1 MCSIGTEDSKEIE
14 SFGRRF
20 IAEGPLYLPAAY
32 AKYRKL
38 LSVEQKDGQW
48 QLYIK
53 DGCGHLE
60 PMPVLN
66 VREAYLQCR
75 RGADTEN
82 FARVLVQYV
91 SEYEKAEKEEQRQK
105 QLLTGLCEEFPK
117 GQLAFVLLPE
127 GSRAARHF
135 PGRSLG
141 DAFLIYAVG
150 LFENGRLEMIAVTR
164 EIAEKWGAEEETLYQ
179 ETKRSEPFLIPYQI
193 LEEKLFTG
201 EMYYIITSKWGCWG
215 LGTLLYEDGPLQ
227 ELAQE
232 KNSDLYLLPLSVH
245 EAAAFAAAE
254 WDEADLRELGR
265 KISPFGAV
273 WYYSRRAKSLAFTE
287 KERTAFAQ
295 MEKYGIPDA
304 AERSEI
310 GGTE

>member
-14 SFGRRF
+14 SFGRRL
-20 IAEGPLYLPAAY
+20 IAEGSLYLPAAY

-38 LSVEQKDGQW
+38 LFIEQKDGQW
-48 QLYIK
+48 QLCIK

-75 RGADTEN
+75 RGEDTEN
-82 FARVLVQYV
+82 FAKVLVQYV
-91 SEYEKAEKEEQRQK
+91 SEYEKAEKEEQRRK
-105 QLLTGLCEEFPK
+105 KLLTGLCEEFPNE
-117 GQLAFVLLPE
+117 QLFFALLPE
-127 GSRAARHF
+127 GSGAAGRF
-135 PGRSLG
+135 PGRSMG
-141 DAFLIYAVG
+141 EAFLIYAVG
-150 LFENGRLEMIAVTR
+150 LIGKGRLDMIAVTR
-164 EIAEKWGAEEETLYQ
+164 EMAEKWGAEEETLYQ
-179 ETKRSEPFLIPYQI
+179 ETKRSAPFLMPYQI

-201 EMYYIITSKWGCWG
+201 EIYYIITGIWGCWG
-215 LGTLLYEDGPLQ
+215 LGTLLYQDGPLQ

-232 KNSDLYLLPLSVH
+232 KNSDLYVLPLSVH
-245 EAAAFAAAE
+245 EAAAFAATE
-254 WDEADLRELGR
+254 WDVADLLEPGR

-287 KERTAFAQ
+287 KERMAFAQ

-310 GGTE
+310 SGTE